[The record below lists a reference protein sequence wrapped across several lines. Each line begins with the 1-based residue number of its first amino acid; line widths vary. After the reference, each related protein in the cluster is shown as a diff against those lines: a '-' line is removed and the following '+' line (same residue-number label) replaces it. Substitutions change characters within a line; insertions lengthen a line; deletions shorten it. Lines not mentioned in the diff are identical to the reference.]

1 MPLPAAITFVV
12 VLASLELVAYLCL
25 LAIGRLFSTELE
37 VKARDSLA
45 TLAVL
50 TGVALFFASGAAE
63 HALDALHLFY
73 FAERGEDSLEST
85 YMKGVALYTI
95 SMAINALV
103 SVAKTIKGG
112 AGVSFGVIAE
122 AEVQVG
128 AFLDP
133 FDRMLDALL
142 PFFTYVM
149 LFSQLVLIL
158 LKYTLEHFSA
168 FMAVGAVL
176 LVPKIIRPVGA
187 MLIAFAIAFA
197 LIMPSLVYL
206 FHNLHSYDYDAAI
219 QELEQKQ
226 SALEGAVS
234 SIVGFLKDIKSF
246 LSSGDVVNPFTALV
260 KALFAAIFNIFKH
273 LLLDLLIIPVLS
285 FLLALTAMVHIA
297 RLLNSEALDNMIVRT
312 LGGAARFSRF
322 R

>member
-1 MPLPAAITFVV
+1 MPAAVTFVV

-37 VKARDSLA
+37 VKAKDSLA

-85 YMKGVALYTI
+85 YMKGMSLYTI

-158 LKYTLEHFSA
+158 LKYTLEHFST

-206 FHNLHSYDYDAAI
+206 FHNLHDYDYDAAI

-226 SALEGAVS
+226 SALESAVS
-234 SIVGFLKDIKSF
+234 GIAGLLKNIKSF
-246 LSSGDVVNPFTALV
+246 LLTGDIVNPFAALV
-260 KALFAAIFNIFKH
+260 KALFAAIFTVFKH

-297 RLLNSEALDNMIVRT
+297 RLLNSET
-312 LGGAARFSRF
+312 LEVAIAHTLSGAARFSRF